1 MLNVENFF
9 NLDNKSLSASTETS
23 ILQRKRRN
31 YVLNLA
37 EAFEFN
43 TGDIVV
49 VVY

>member
-1 MLNVENFF
+1 MSNNDNFF
-9 NLDNKSLSASTETS
+9 TIVGDASANLS

-37 EAFEFN
+37 EALEFN